1 MLVIAPLNDPAQPDR
16 TANQAAFGSSKL
28 LACYGGEPVLPEGP
42 PGWPRSDET
51 VHEALLAVYAS
62 GDWGRYHGRQCAAL
76 AEELAAALQPPG
88 EPLHVTLC
96 SSGTVAV
103 ELALRGLGIGP
114 GDEVIL
120 AGYDFPGNFRAIEAV
135 GAQVVLVDIDP
146 RTLGVDLNHLQAAQS
161 PATKA
166 VIVSHLHG
174 GLVPM
179 RQLMNWA
186 RANRVAIVED
196 ACQAPGARIDGRM
209 AGTWGDAGVF
219 SFGGSKLLTAGR
231 GGAVV
236 TSDPAIHQ
244 RIKVFSERGNQAFPL
259 SELQAAVLRPQLKR
273 LPEDTLRRAESA
285 ARLAATLH
293 EVPGVT
299 PITSPLG
306 GNEAS
311 QPAYYKL
318 GIWYDAA
325 ALGGT
330 TRADFLAAVQ
340 AEGVA
345 LHEGFRGFALRGA
358 RRCRKAGDLPH
369 SQAAAQRMMVLH
381 HPVLLEPA
389 ATIDRVAA
397 AIAKVALACPLAHP
411 A

>member
-1 MLVIAPLNDPAQPDR
+1 MNDPAQP
-16 TANQAAFGSSKL
+16 AHPVHQAAPGSPEL

-42 PGWPRSDET
+42 PGWPRNDGA
-51 VHEALLAVYAS
+51 VRDALQAVYAS
-62 GDWGRYHGRQCAAL
+62 GDWGRYHGQQCAAL
-76 AEELAAALQPPG
+76 AEELAAAFQPPG
-88 EPLHVTLC
+88 ETLHVTLC

-146 RTLGVDLNHLQAAQS
+146 ASLSVDIDQLEAAMG

-166 VIVSHLHG
+166 AIVSHLHG

-179 RQLMNWA
+179 RRLMDWA
-186 RANRVAIVED
+186 RAHNLAILED
-196 ACQAPGARIDGRM
+196 ACQAPDARIDGRM
-209 AGTWGDAGVF
+209 AGTWGDVGVF

-236 TSDPAIHQ
+236 TTDPAIHQ
-244 RIKVFSERGNQAFPL
+244 RIKIYSERGNQAFPL

-273 LPEDTLRRAESA
+273 LGEDTLRRAEAA
-285 ARLAATLH
+285 ARLAAALRA
-293 EVPGVT
+293 VPGVKVVGPTT
-299 PITSPLG
+299 PPADNTAESL
-306 GNEAS
+306 
-311 QPAYYKL
+311 PAYYKL

-330 TRADFLAAVQ
+330 ARADFLAAVQ

-345 LHEGFRGFALRGA
+345 LHDGFRGFALRGA
-358 RRCRKAGDLPH
+358 RRCRKVGELPH
-369 SQAAAQRMMVLH
+369 SQAAAKQMTVLH

-397 AIAKVALACPLAHP
+397 AIAKVASACPLSRP
-411 A
+411 V